1 MISLPGCGSNG
12 TSFEDDLTLG
22 AEGTSHPW
30 ARQGVPSRGVTVT
43 PWAQLPWWRQG
54 GWGQAGADP
63 GGQPPSAAFPPG
75 GFWWGWDAPRLC
87 ALLASSP
94 WLPPGVAS
102 VGPVPQ
108 TPCLTPC
115 HLSAPFSQLFCC
127 RGATRPWAGEVWGP
141 GGRHRWVGL
150 GAPSLCIPWAAS
162 PLLSPVPLPA
172 AGPCRT
178 STFTWG
184 AAWRPAPS
192 PASPPR
198 PVPGRSWGVCV
209 SLWGGCVSGHPL
221 VPLVPVGLSRG
232 CPPTPQHLRGPGVV
246 AGGRRGDPLQPGLR
260 AERAGGRGP
269 HPRPLLLGSFPRQGH
284 RLPAFPQGPS
294 AAHGDGGPLPDASQ

>member
-1 MISLPGCGSNG
+1 M
-12 TSFEDDLTLG
+12 
-22 AEGTSHPW
+22 
-30 ARQGVPSRGVTVT
+30 
-43 PWAQLPWWRQG
+43 
-54 GWGQAGADP
+54 
-63 GGQPPSAAFPPG
+63 PPG
-75 GFWWGWDAPRLC
+75 SVPP
-87 ALLASSP
+87 LASRLWP
-94 WLPPGVAS
+94 PPGVTS

-108 TPCLTPC
+108 TPRLTPR
-115 HLSAPFSQLFCC
+115 HPSAPFSQLFCC

-141 GGRHRWVGL
+141 GGRLVVGL
-150 GAPSLCIPWAAS
+150 GAPSPCIPWAAS
-162 PLLSPVPLPA
+162 PSLSPVPLPA

-198 PVPGRSWGVCV
+198 PVPGRSWGCVCV
-209 SLWGGCVSGHPL
+209 CLYGEGGCQVTPL
-221 VPLVPVGLSRG
+221 VPLVPVGLSWG

-246 AGGRRGDPLQPGLR
+246 AGGRRGDPLQLGLR

-269 HPRPLLLGSFPRQGH
+269 HPRPLLLSSFPRQGH

-294 AAHGDGGPLPDASQ
+294 AADGDGGPLPDAGQ